1 VAYRSALHV
10 SLENSKCGS
19 FEVTVSESAET
30 VFTEWLKLFNYSVY
44 DCISKSFRTG
54 RLERELQMVPLSA
67 TRFSFTSI
75 LWVSL

>member
-30 VFTEWLKLFNYSVY
+30 VFTE
-44 DCISKSFRTG
+44 
-54 RLERELQMVPLSA
+54 
-67 TRFSFTSI
+67 
-75 LWVSL
+75 